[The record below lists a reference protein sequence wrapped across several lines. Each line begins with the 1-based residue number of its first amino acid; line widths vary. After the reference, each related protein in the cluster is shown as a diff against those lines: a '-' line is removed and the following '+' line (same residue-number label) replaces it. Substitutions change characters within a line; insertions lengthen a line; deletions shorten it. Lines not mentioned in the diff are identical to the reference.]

1 MAKTNQLMNVKI
13 VEGLTIKVHNKSL
26 MGRVDD
32 ILSFGNQLRVDRGLS
47 KIALDSIFKKQD
59 FWEFVIARNT
69 QKVSECQNDDYPPLD
84 IPKCKNDGSP
94 IWVKSDYSR
103 LEEFKT
109 KHSKMNYSDLMK
121 MFPSVI
127 SSIRGGKVENRGH
140 YMDIYIILKI
150 ATILD
155 KDLEV
160 AIYHKVLSDKILTH
174 RENGSDSFLS
184 LNQMID
190 RLEDRSIELKPK
202 GNKGCYITIAKMIRK
217 KLDIITTKGYNE
229 EEHNNYVQIKR
240 DEIEKQLISFIDMG
254 FVTTYPQLKIALS
267 KITITN

>member
-32 ILSFGNQLRVDRGLS
+32 IVTFGNQLRVDRGLS

-69 QKVSECQNDDYPPLD
+69 QKVSECKSSASDLLN
-84 IPKCKNDGSP
+84 NP

-109 KHSKMNYSDLMK
+109 KHSEMNYADLMK

-140 YMDIYIILKI
+140 YIDIYILLKI

-202 GNKGCYITIAKMIRK
+202 GNRNCYVNIAKMIRK
-217 KLDIITTKGYNE
+217 KLDIVSTKGYNE
-229 EEHNNYVQIKR
+229 EEHDNHVQIKR
-240 DEIEKQLISFIDMG
+240 DEIEKQLISFIEMG